1 MAGRRSSSRDSQAS
15 LRREPLRTAFY
26 QASPRSSL
34 SPGWGEV
41 RVPASPGR
49 LPIVFLTR
57 WFGVTESDADR
68 NPAREKAD
76 IEAIVE
82 KSLLMQ
88 ANAAAQQHRPLCRG
102 THAKGVCAR
111 AQFEVFHVT
120 VGREPAL
127 ARRLAQ
133 GVFAKPSVY
142 PSVVRFANA

>member
-34 SPGWGEV
+34 SAGWGEV

-49 LPIVFLTR
+49 LPMVFLTR

-76 IEAIVE
+76 IEAIAQ
-82 KSLLMQ
+82 KSLRLQ
-88 ANAAAQQHRPLCRG
+88 ANAAAKQQQALCRG
-102 THAKGVCAR
+102 TPPKGVCAR
-111 AQFEVFHVT
+111 AQCEVFDVT
-120 VGREPAL
+120 VGHEPAL
-127 ARRLAQ
+127 VTRLAK
-133 GVFAKPSVY
+133 GIFSK
-142 PSVVRFANA
+142 